1 MFDAC
6 KINSNCCHD
15 ELEEDNKYT
24 KDENNYIYEKNTRT
38 NTNELKNIIE
48 GKPDMTKS
56 VEISQHT
63 EREYVAITAYQPV
76 DTITKTVEVPF
87 VRTIETIIP
96 KITYENKIRE
106 VPKYYSKFVEK
117 VVEVPEVKFVDKIV
131 EVPRIQYLFKY
142 APKVEIKE
150 NIIKKPVIEKKII
163 EKFVEVPEVKEM
175 KRFQEV
181 ETVEYVIKYV
191 PKGSKDEKDETEKVV
206 DSESEEKNEKEK
218 VVDNENEEKNVE
230 NEYNKKDTKL
240 VRNISMNKEVN
251 IIMGTN
257 MILNQE
263 DICAG
268 AQNIY
273 PYMFTK
279 SMNESGMVINSN
291 RHSKLDIIDNIE
303 MMQLNENVNS
313 ILPTPRIEQVFK
325 PKIVKNVEVQK
336 HVPISVDVP
345 IPYMVP
351 KPIVV
356 NVDVPVLKF
365 RDTFVPV
372 PVRRKIIP
380 KIKWISDV
388 YQVDCIKERPYL
400 KIQDIIKPVPC
411 DIEIKYNKFMEK
423 ACPINPN
430 ELPQDDVHAMWIRV
444 NSHLA
449 EQKKKEYGNLYP
461 YYRTELNHDS
471 VVEMTESKNLS
482 EEKYMEE
489 EQIEKEYFMSCEM
502 DKLESKKREAGDVD
516 ETTFEATENRSDD
529 GRTKTGDVNENVEE
543 GENKVD
549 AAVDVGENKVD
560 AAVDVGENKMDE
572 NKMDENKM
580 DENKMDE
587 NKMDVDVEMGEHKMD
602 ANVDAN
608 VDAGENKMDGSVEN
622 DISFIQDGMVYNIEG
637 FNNFMNEI
645 DTNYQRKNL
654 EEDPVAHL
662 SPNHPL
668 AMTYLQNKWI
678 STDTLRTHEL
688 YNNNFINV
696 SVNSNINL
704 QNRNSF
710 STDLFQNREFLKSAH
725 YMISPFKPRNIKNI
739 ENCYNRIIMQN
750 VQEENNKYA
759 ENNYNKNNVDSNLN
773 KFIYEKNKS
782 DNSDDKCCNYFCNQ
796 DK

>member
-15 ELEEDNKYT
+15 DPEEDNKYK
-24 KDENNYIYEKNTRT
+24 KDENDFIYEKSMGANTKELKSMRSNARELKNMMS
-38 NTNELKNIIE
+38 NTKELKNIIE

-76 DTITKTVEVPF
+76 DIVTKTVEVPF

-96 KITYENKIRE
+96 KITYESKIRE

-131 EVPRIQYLFKY
+131 DVPRIQYVYKY

-150 NIIKKPVIEKKII
+150 NIIKRPVIEKKFI
-163 EKFVEVPEVKEM
+163 EKFVEVPEFKEV

-191 PKGSKDEKDETEKVV
+191 PKGSKGENDGEEKVADKEGEEKSEKDQI
-206 DSESEEKNEKEK
+206 EEN
-218 VVDNENEEKNVE
+218 NVE
-230 NEYNKKDTKL
+230 DEEESNKKDTKL
-240 VRNISMNKEVN
+240 VRNVSIDNDMNTVIGKD
-251 IIMGTN
+251 M
-257 MILNQE
+257 MINQE
-263 DICAG
+263 DICTG
-268 AQNIY
+268 VQQIY
-273 PYMFTK
+273 PYMFTR

-291 RHSKLDIIDNIE
+291 RHSNLDMGDNIE
-303 MMQLNENVNS
+303 TVQINENRNS
-313 ILPTPRIEQVFK
+313 IMATPRIEQVFK
-325 PKIVKNVEVQK
+325 PKIVKNIEVQK

-411 DIEIKYNKFMEK
+411 DIEIKHKKFMER
-423 ACPINPN
+423 ACAVNPN

-444 NSHLA
+444 NAHLA
-449 EQKKKEYGNLYP
+449 EQKKKEYGHLYP
-461 YYRTELNHDS
+461 YYRSESRAYEN
-471 VVEMTESKNLS
+471 VFEMTEEYKISS
-482 EEKYMEE
+482 EGKETEE
-489 EQIEKEYFMSCEM
+489 REIEKENFVSCEV
-502 DKLESKKREAGDVD
+502 DKMESKKEEDKNEDGN
-516 ETTFEATENRSDD
+516 TFEAIEGRS
-529 GRTKTGDVNENVEE
+529 ENVENAE
-543 GENKVD
+543 MSEKVEVSEN
-549 AAVDVGENKVD
+549 AEVGEKVEIEEGRENME
-560 AAVDVGENKMDE
+560 VSERKINGEEEDVRENVFCKTSE
-572 NKMDENKM
+572 
-580 DENKMDE
+580 
-587 NKMDVDVEMGEHKMD
+587 G
-602 ANVDAN
+602 
-608 VDAGENKMDGSVEN
+608 N
-622 DISFIQDGMVYNIEG
+622 DISFMEDGMVYNIEG
-637 FNNFMNEI
+637 FNNFMSEN
-645 DTNYQRKNL
+645 NL
-654 EEDPVAHL
+654 EEEPVACL
-662 SPNHPL
+662 SQNHPL

-688 YNNNFINV
+688 YNYNFINA

-710 STDLFQNREFLKSAH
+710 TTDLMQNKDFLKSAH
-725 YMISPFKPRNIKNI
+725 HIISPFKPENIKNI
-739 ENCYNRIIMQN
+739 ENCYNRIIMKN
-750 VQEENNKYA
+750 IQEENNKHVQDR
-759 ENNYNKNNVDSNLN
+759 YNKTNFHSNIN
-773 KFIYEKNKS
+773 TEFINEKNM
-782 DNSDDKCCNYFCNQ
+782 NSSEKKKCNHSEDKCCNYFCGQ

>member
-15 ELEEDNKYT
+15 DPEEDNKYK
-24 KDENNYIYEKNTRT
+24 KDENDFIYEKNMGATTKELQSMRS
-38 NTNELKNIIE
+38 NTKELKSMMSNAKEFKNIIE

-76 DTITKTVEVPF
+76 DIVTKTVEVPF

-96 KITYENKIRE
+96 KITYESKIRE

-117 VVEVPEVKFVDKIV
+117 VVEVPEVKFIDKIV
-131 EVPRIQYLFKY
+131 DVPRIQYVYKY

-150 NIIKKPVIEKKII
+150 NIIKRPVIEKKFI
-163 EKFVEVPEVKEM
+163 EKFVEVPEFKEV

-191 PKGSKDEKDETEKVV
+191 PKGSKDEKDGEEKVE
-206 DSESEEKNEKEK
+206 DKEAEEKSEHVEIE
-218 VVDNENEEKNVE
+218 ENNVE
-230 NEYNKKDTKL
+230 NEEECNKKDTKL
-240 VRNISMNKEVN
+240 VRNVSIDNDMNTVIGK
-251 IIMGTN
+251 N
-257 MILNQE
+257 MMINQE

-268 AQNIY
+268 VQQIY
-273 PYMFTK
+273 PYMLTR

-291 RHSKLDIIDNIE
+291 RHSNLDRADNIE
-303 MMQLNENVNS
+303 TVQINENGNS
-313 ILPTPRIEQVFK
+313 IMPTPRIEQVFK
-325 PKIVKNVEVQK
+325 PKIVKNIEVQK

-411 DIEIKYNKFMEK
+411 DIEIKHKKFMER
-423 ACPINPN
+423 ACAVNPN

-444 NSHLA
+444 NAHLA

-461 YYRTELNHDS
+461 YYRNESRAYENL
-471 VVEMTESKNLS
+471 VEMTEESKNS
-482 EEKYMEE
+482 NEGKETEEREV
-489 EQIEKEYFMSCEM
+489 EKENFVSCEM
-502 DKLESKKREAGDVD
+502 GKMESKKREDKNENGNI
-516 ETTFEATENRSDD
+516 FEAVEGRSED
-529 GRTKTGDVNENVEE
+529 ENVEKV
-543 GENKVD
+543 ENVEVHEQVETEEVHENVNVSESKMNTD
-549 AAVDVGENKVD
+549 EVDVRENVFCKTNE
-560 AAVDVGENKMDE
+560 G
-572 NKMDENKM
+572 
-580 DENKMDE
+580 
-587 NKMDVDVEMGEHKMD
+587 
-602 ANVDAN
+602 
-608 VDAGENKMDGSVEN
+608 N
-622 DISFIQDGMVYNIEG
+622 DISFMQDGMVYNIEG
-637 FNNFMNEI
+637 FNNFMNEKDI
-645 DTNYQRKNL
+645 NYQNNS
-654 EEDPVAHL
+654 EDDPVACL
-662 SPNHPL
+662 SQNHPL

-688 YNNNFINV
+688 YNYNFVNA

-710 STDLFQNREFLKSAH
+710 TTDLMQNKDFLKSAH
-725 YMISPFKPRNIKNI
+725 DIISPFKPENIKNI
-739 ENCYNRIIMQN
+739 ENCYNRIIMKN
-750 VQEENNKYA
+750 IQEENNKHVRDK
-759 ENNYNKNNVDSNLN
+759 YNKNNFQFNIN
-773 KFIYEKNKS
+773 NEFINEKNM
-782 DNSDDKCCNYFCNQ
+782 NSSEKKKCDHSEDKCCNYFCGQN
-796 DK
+796 K

>member
-15 ELEEDNKYT
+15 ELGEDNKYT

-38 NTNELKNIIE
+38 NTKELKNIIE

-76 DTITKTVEVPF
+76 DTVTKTVEVPF

-96 KITYENKIRE
+96 KITYESKIRE

-150 NIIKKPVIEKKII
+150 NIIKKPVIERKII

-191 PKGSKDEKDETEKVV
+191 PKGSKDEKDG
-206 DSESEEKNEKEK
+206 KEK
-218 VVDNENEEKNVE
+218 VIDKESEKKNEDNEIEENNVE
-230 NEYNKKDTKL
+230 NEGENIYEKYNKKDTKL
-240 VRNISMNKEVN
+240 IKNISMDKEMSTN
-251 IIMGTN
+251 IGAN
-257 MILNQE
+257 MMLNQE

-268 AQNIY
+268 VQQIY
-273 PYMFTK
+273 PYMFTR
-279 SMNESGMVINSN
+279 SMNESGMGINSN
-291 RHSKLDIIDNIE
+291 RHSKLDVVDNIE
-303 MMQLNENVNS
+303 MMKINENLNS

-325 PKIVKNVEVQK
+325 PKIVKNIEVQK

-380 KIKWISDV
+380 KIKWISDI

-411 DIEIKYNKFMEK
+411 DIEIKYKKFMEK

-461 YYRTELNHDS
+461 YYRTELSHDN
-471 VVEMTESKNLS
+471 VAETTEEYKNLS
-482 EEKYMEE
+482 EGKYMNDKEV
-489 EQIEKEYFMSCEM
+489 EKEYFVSYEM
-502 DKLESKKREAGDVD
+502 DKLESKKREDGNVNIF
-516 ETTFEATENRSDD
+516 ETTKSRSDEGIKKAD
-529 GRTKTGDVNENVEE
+529 DENENEKAEKIESENSKNVEIW
-543 GENKVD
+543 G
-549 AAVDVGENKVD
+549 
-560 AAVDVGENKMDE
+560 NKMDSNVE
-572 NKMDENKM
+572 VCG
-580 DENKMDE
+580 
-587 NKMDVDVEMGEHKMD
+587 NKMDVNVEVCGNKMDVNVEVCGNKMD
-602 ANVDAN
+602 ANV
-608 VDAGENKMDGSVEN
+608 ENG
-622 DISFIQDGMVYNIEG
+622 ISFIQDGMVYNIEG
-637 FNNFMNEI
+637 FNNFMNESDI
-645 DTNYQRKNL
+645 NHQRTNL

-662 SPNHPL
+662 SQNHPL
-668 AMTYLQNKWI
+668 VMTYLQNKWI

-710 STDLFQNREFLKSAH
+710 STDLLQNSDFLKSAH
-725 YMISPFKPRNIKNI
+725 HIISPFKPGNIKNI

-750 VQEENNKYA
+750 VQEENNKYIK
-759 ENNYNKNNVDSNLN
+759 EKYNKNNFDSNFNN
-773 KFIYEKNKS
+773 KFIHEKNMDYSGKKKS
-782 DNSDDKCCNYFCNQ
+782 DNSEDKCCNYFCNQ